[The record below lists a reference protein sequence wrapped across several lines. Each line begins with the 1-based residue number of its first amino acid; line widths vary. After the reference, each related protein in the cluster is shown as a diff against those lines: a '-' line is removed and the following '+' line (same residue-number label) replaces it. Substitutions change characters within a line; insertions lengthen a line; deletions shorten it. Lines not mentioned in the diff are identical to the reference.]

1 MALFHKLIISLAIW
15 DISVL
20 IMITGCYIL
29 PTLSIKYYQNIFN
42 PYYPYGLPIVQ
53 ISVTGSI
60 YSTLFLTIERYVCTG
75 GKIREKY
82 AMKSWNH
89 FSPKLYFFQF
99 QKSNTMIF
107 YFFLRYIK
115 VCKPFLHFRKNI
127 TASHFIIP
135 GFIFSLLYNLP
146 YFFELEQ
153 NIINEYNCFD
163 GKGLYYI
170 KSCTNGYSKCE
181 VKSNGHDGP
190 LPSIRES
197 NLENY
202 NYQNID
208 QQNCSLYNTK
218 YGFPHD
224 TPLRLDHIYVI
235 VSPDHTSLR
244 A

>member
-1 MALFHKLIISLAIW
+1 MYAQVEKSEKNMQWSREIIFHQNCTFSNFKRATLWFLF
-15 DISVL
+15 
-20 IMITGCYIL
+20 
-29 PTLSIKYYQNIFN
+29 
-42 PYYPYGLPIVQ
+42 
-53 ISVTGSI
+53 
-60 YSTLFLTIERYVCTG
+60 
-75 GKIREKY
+75 
-82 AMKSWNH
+82 
-89 FSPKLYFFQF
+89 
-99 QKSNTMIF
+99 
-107 YFFLRYIK
+107 FFLRYIK

-127 TASHFIIP
+127 TALHFIIP

-163 GKGLYYI
+163 GKGLNYI
-170 KSCTNGYSKCE
+170 KSCTNEYSKCE
-181 VKSNGHDGP
+181 VKSNRHDGP

-202 NYQNID
+202 NNQNID

-235 VSPDHTSLR
+235 VSAMVLIIQV
-244 A
+244 

>member
-1 MALFHKLIISLAIW
+1 MHRWKN
-15 DISVL
+15 
-20 IMITGCYIL
+20 
-29 PTLSIKYYQNIFN
+29 PRKIFN
-42 PYYPYGLPIVQ
+42 EVVKSFFTKIVLFPI
-53 ISVTGSI
+53 
-60 YSTLFLTIERYVCTG
+60 L
-75 GKIREKY
+75 KD
-82 AMKSWNH
+82 
-89 FSPKLYFFQF
+89 
-99 QKSNTMIF
+99 F

-127 TASHFIIP
+127 TALHFIIP

-163 GKGLYYI
+163 GKGLNYI

-181 VKSNGHDGP
+181 VKSIGHDGP

-202 NYQNID
+202 NNQNID

-235 VSPDHTSLR
+235 VSPMVLIIQV
-244 A
+244 

>member
-1 MALFHKLIISLAIW
+1 MHRWKNPRKICNEVVKSFFTKIVLFPISKEQHY
-15 DISVL
+15 D
-20 IMITGCYIL
+20 
-29 PTLSIKYYQNIFN
+29 
-42 PYYPYGLPIVQ
+42 
-53 ISVTGSI
+53 
-60 YSTLFLTIERYVCTG
+60 
-75 GKIREKY
+75 
-82 AMKSWNH
+82 
-89 FSPKLYFFQF
+89 
-99 QKSNTMIF
+99 F

-127 TASHFIIP
+127 TALHFIIP

-163 GKGLYYI
+163 GKGLNYI

-181 VKSNGHDGP
+181 VKSNRHDEP
-190 LPSIRES
+190 LLPSIRES

-202 NYQNID
+202 NNQNID

-235 VSPDHTSLR
+235 VSAMVLIIQV
-244 A
+244 

>member
-1 MALFHKLIISLAIW
+1 MHRWKNPRKICNEVVKSFFTKIVLF
-15 DISVL
+15 
-20 IMITGCYIL
+20 
-29 PTLSIKYYQNIFN
+29 PIKI
-42 PYYPYGLPIVQ
+42 P
-53 ISVTGSI
+53 
-60 YSTLFLTIERYVCTG
+60 
-75 GKIREKY
+75 
-82 AMKSWNH
+82 
-89 FSPKLYFFQF
+89 
-99 QKSNTMIF
+99 TMIF
-107 YFFLRYIK
+107 IFFLRYIK

-127 TASHFIIP
+127 TALHFIIP

-163 GKGLYYI
+163 GKGLNYI

-181 VKSNGHDGP
+181 VKSNGHDEP
-190 LPSIRES
+190 LLPSIRES

-202 NYQNID
+202 NNQNID

-235 VSPDHTSLR
+235 VSAMVLIIQV
-244 A
+244 